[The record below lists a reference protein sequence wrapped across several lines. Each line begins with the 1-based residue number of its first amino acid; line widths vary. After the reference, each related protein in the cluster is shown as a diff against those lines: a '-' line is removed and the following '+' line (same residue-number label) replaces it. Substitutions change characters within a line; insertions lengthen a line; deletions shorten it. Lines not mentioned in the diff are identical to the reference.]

1 MKHLLFFLAL
11 ASVFRA
17 VAQPV
22 AFDLSG
28 NLLSLGGPLTSAPS
42 VTGPISRVARPGNA
56 VSLSVA
62 ATGSG
67 LSYHWFFK
75 AAPIS
80 ASTSDTLLIPHASPS
95 HVGDYY
101 VVVSNTGG
109 SVTSAVARIELDSNR
124 NGLGD
129 TWETKHFGSL
139 TNQVGNGDF
148 DGDGVSNLQEFTD
161 GTNPT
166 NSTSLRPRLTIYTAG
181 GDVLVSPNQESYATN
196 TLVTLTPVPD
206 SGLSFIGWTG
216 AVTGTNS
223 PATLP
228 LLQNATVQAN
238 FGIPLAAALNTTNPV
253 VMGGQGGWLGQTGVS
268 HDGLSAAASGPPWA
282 GDGSPFMEATVT
294 MNRPGT
300 AAFWWK
306 LDGETDDY
314 LYLLV
319 NDSSDFSG
327 LRILTGRTN
336 WVSKTVYLP
345 TGVSHLRWTLGRQGS
360 ASPEPDRPTRNA
372 FVDQLVTTEY
382 ANPLLD
388 TDHNGLPDL
397 WEYQYF
403 DQLGNQGSD
412 DPDLDGISTAVELAD
427 GTDPSSSSSV
437 VPRLSFTV
445 EGMGTATASPASAT
459 YTYAQTVNYLATPAL
474 DWHFV
479 AWVGSFGNNYLSYR
493 EVNTNNPVKDTL
505 RWAKTFRTIFGLPP
519 GLAADLPNQAW
530 RTSPA
535 HPWYGQ
541 SIVTH
546 DGIHA
551 AQSAVTTDDIVNT
564 DSWLE
569 TTFTGP
575 GTLSFFWKTSCA
587 TNGDQ
592 LSLLENGV
600 DIIDPLMGIT
610 DWVPVVLDLTPGSHT
625 LRWQFHRYFGY
636 DAQAQNIAWLDQVQF
651 TSGATRPQ
659 FISVPASL
667 RSYTTSNLTF
677 TVTARGT
684 PTISYQVFKGGVALS
699 TASTNPVLTIPNLTA
714 ALSGTWTVRAQNGVG
729 STDSAGIQVSI
740 LPPPPNDNF
749 ARAAVLPASPTPF
762 NGYTYSATPEPGEPS
777 GAFTPG
783 ASVWHRWTATSAT
796 PIQVTATISNAPS
809 YFRLAVYKGTS
820 LTGLTRIGYDEAF
833 PGETNGVRIAAAV
846 VSWKPSVGT
855 TYDIVVDT
863 AEYGADYQLS
873 FAQVPAPP
881 NDAFANRIPL
891 TGTFL
896 RISGDNTLA
905 TAEPG
910 EPPIFSIPGFPQ
922 FSFLASNTLWWSWT
936 APATGPVQ
944 IVQQSDRT
952 QAFIS
957 IFTGNSLASLV
968 SVQNP
973 FLGIALSNVVQG
985 VTYSIS
991 ADSFQ
996 SAPGHFTFLVLMD
1009 GLDLS
1014 VSSPTDTDP
1023 GSLTLSGPPEEP
1035 VVVQFSPNL
1044 KDWYFWSSNTIP
1056 YEGQLIISLKPSDI
1070 STPPAAN
1077 RFFRAISP

>member
-1 MKHLLFFLAL
+1 MKQFLFFLAL
-11 ASVFRA
+11 VTVFQVA
-17 VAQPV
+17 AQP
-22 AFDLSG
+22 ASFDLSG
-28 NLLSLGGPLTSAPS
+28 NLLSLGGPSTSVPS
-42 VTGPISRVARPGNA
+42 VTGPFSRIARPGSA
-56 VSLSVA
+56 VSLSVS
-62 ATGSG
+62 ATGAG
-67 LSYHWFFK
+67 LSYHWFFNG
-75 AAPIS
+75 APTA
-80 ASTSDTLLIPHASPS
+80 ASTSDTLLIPHASQAN
-95 HVGDYY
+95 VGNYN
-101 VVVSNTGG
+101 VVVSNASG
-109 SVTSAVARIELDSNR
+109 SVTSTVARIDLDSNR

-129 TWETKHFGSL
+129 AWEIKYFGSL
-139 TNQVGNGDF
+139 TNQVGDGDF
-148 DGDGVSNLQEFTD
+148 DGDGVSNLQEFAD

-166 NSTSLRPRLTIYTAG
+166 NPDSLRPRLTIYAVG
-181 GDVLVSPNQESYATN
+181 GDVLVSPNLEFYTTN

-206 SGLSFIGWTG
+206 AGLSFIGWTG
-216 AVTGTNS
+216 DVTGTNS
-223 PATLP
+223 PATFP
-228 LLQNATVQAN
+228 LLHNATVQAN
-238 FGIPLAAALNTTNPV
+238 FGIPLALALNTTNPV

-268 HDGLSAAASGPPWA
+268 HDGQASAASGPPWV
-282 GDGSPFMEATVT
+282 GDGSPYLEFTVT
-294 MNRPGT
+294 MSKPGT
-300 AAFWWK
+300 ATFWWK
-306 LDGETDDY
+306 LDGEPGDS
-314 LYLLV
+314 LYFNL
-319 NDSSDFSG
+319 NNSYDFSA
-327 LRILTGRTN
+327 LRNLTGQTD

-345 TGVSHLRWTLGRQGS
+345 VGVSHLRWTLSRQGS
-360 ASPEPDRPTRNA
+360 TSPDPERPSRNGY
-372 FVDQLVTTEY
+372 VDQLVTTESIH
-382 ANPLLD
+382 PLLD

-403 DQLGNQGSD
+403 DQLGNQGSE
-412 DPDLDGISTAVELAD
+412 DPDRDGISTAVELAD

-437 VPRLSFTV
+437 VPRLSFSV
-445 EGMGTATASPASAT
+445 EGKGTATASPAPAT
-459 YTYAQTVNYLATPAL
+459 YAYGQTVNYVATPAP

-479 AWVGSFGNNYLSYR
+479 AWVGSFGDHYLSYR

-505 RWAKTFRTIFGLPP
+505 RWAKNFRTIFGLPP
-519 GLAADLPNQAW
+519 GLAADLPNQTW
-530 RTSPA
+530 RTSPNL
-535 HPWYGQ
+535 PWYGQ
-541 SIVTH
+541 SLVTH

-551 AQSAVTTDDIVNT
+551 AQSAVTVDDIVNT

-569 TTFTGP
+569 TTFIGP

-600 DIIDPLMGIT
+600 ELMDPLMGMT
-610 DWVPVVLDLTPGSHT
+610 DWVPVVLDLTLGSHT

-636 DAQAQNIAWLDQVQF
+636 DAQAQNSAWLDQVQF

-677 TVTARGT
+677 TVAARGT
-684 PTISYQVFKGGVALS
+684 PTISYQVFKGGVAL
-699 TASTNPVLTIPNLTA
+699 TTPSTNPVITVPNLTA
-714 ALSGTWTVRAQNGVG
+714 ALSGSWTVRAQNGVG
-729 STDSAGIQVSI
+729 SADSSAIQVSI
-740 LPPPPNDNF
+740 LPRPPNDNF
-749 ARAAVLPASPTPF
+749 AQAAVLPPSPTPF
-762 NGYTYSATPEPGEPS
+762 TGYTFGATSETGEPS

-783 ASVWHRWTATSAT
+783 ASVWHRWTATSAA

-820 LTGLTRIGYDEAF
+820 ITGLTRIGYEEAF
-833 PGETNGVRIAAAV
+833 PEETNGVRIAAAV

-873 FAQVPAPP
+873 FAQVPSPP

-922 FSFLASNTLWWSWT
+922 FSYFASNTLWWSWT

-944 IVQQSDRT
+944 IVQQSDQT

-957 IFTGNSLASLV
+957 VFTGNSLGSLV

-973 FLGIALSNVVQG
+973 FLGITLGDVVQG

-991 ADSFQ
+991 ADSYG
-996 SAPGHFTFLVLMD
+996 SGPGHFTFLIVMD

-1014 VSSPTDTDP
+1014 VTGPTDTDP
-1023 GSLTLSGPPEEP
+1023 GSLTISGSPQDP
-1035 VVVQFSPNL
+1035 VIVQFSPNL

-1056 YEGQLIISLKPSDI
+1056 YEGQLIISLKPSEI

-1077 RFFRAISP
+1077 RFFRAITP

>member
-75 AAPIS
+75 AAPIT
-80 ASTSDTLLIPHASPS
+80 ASTSDTLLIPHASQAD
-95 HVGDYY
+95 VGDYK

-129 TWETKHFGSL
+129 TWETKYFGSL

-216 AVTGTNS
+216 DVTGTNS
-223 PATLP
+223 PATLQ

-238 FGIPLAAALNTTNPV
+238 FGIPLATALNTTNPV
-253 VMGGQGGWLGQTGVS
+253 VMGGQGGWLGQTSVS
-268 HDGLSAAASGPPWA
+268 HDGQSAASSGPPWA

-294 MNRPGT
+294 MKRPGT
-300 AAFWWK
+300 ATFWWK
-306 LDGETDDY
+306 LDGESGDS
-314 LYLLV
+314 LYLNV
-319 NDSSDFSG
+319 NNSDDFAA
-327 LRILTGRTN
+327 LRNLTGQAD
-336 WVSKTVYLP
+336 WASKTVYLP
-345 TGVSHLRWTLGRQGS
+345 TGVSHLRWTLSRQGS
-360 ASPEPDRPTRNA
+360 ASPDLNRPSRNA
-372 FVDQLVTTEY
+372 YVDQLVTTEY

-397 WEYQYF
+397 WEYHYF

-412 DPDLDGISTAVELAD
+412 DPDRDGITTAMELAD

-437 VPRLSFTV
+437 VPRLSFSV
-445 EGMGTATASPASAT
+445 EGKGTATASPASST
-459 YTYAQTVNYLATPAL
+459 YTYGQSVTYQATPAT

-479 AWVGSFGNNYLSYR
+479 GWVGPIGDRYFGYK
-493 EVNTNNPVKDTL
+493 EVNTSNPVKDTL
-505 RWAKTFRTIFGLPP
+505 RWAKTFRAIFGLPP
-519 GLAADLPNQAW
+519 GLAADLPNQTW

-535 HPWYGQ
+535 LPWYGQ

-551 AQSAVTTDDIVNT
+551 AQSAVTVDDIVNT

-636 DAQAQNIAWLDQVQF
+636 DAQAQNSAWLDQVQF

-667 RSYTTSNLTF
+667 RSYTSSNLTF
-677 TVTARGT
+677 TVAARGT
-684 PTISYQVFKGGVALS
+684 PTISYQVFKGGVALN
-699 TASTNPVLTIPNLTA
+699 TASTNPVITVPNLTT

-729 STDSAGIQVSI
+729 STDSAAIQVNI
-740 LPPPPNDNF
+740 LPRPPNDNF
-749 ARAAVLPASPTPF
+749 AQAAVLSANPTPF
-762 NGYTYSATPEPGEPS
+762 SGYTFSATSEPGEPS

-796 PIQVTATISNAPS
+796 PVQITATISNAPS
-809 YFRLAVYKGTS
+809 YVRLAVYRGTS

-833 PGETNGVRIAAAV
+833 PEETNGVRIASAV
-846 VSWKPSVGT
+846 VTWKPTVGT

-863 AEYGADYQLS
+863 RDYGADYLLT
-873 FAQVPAPP
+873 FTQVPAPP

-1070 STPPAAN
+1070 SPPPAAN
-1077 RFFRAISP
+1077 RFFRVISP